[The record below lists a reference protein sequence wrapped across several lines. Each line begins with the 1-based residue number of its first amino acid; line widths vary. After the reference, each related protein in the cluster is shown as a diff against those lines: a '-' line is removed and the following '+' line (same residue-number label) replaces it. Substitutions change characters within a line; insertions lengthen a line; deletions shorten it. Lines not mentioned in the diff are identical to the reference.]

1 MDYFSG
7 FSGYGGFEVGIE
19 SVLPEANCV
28 GFSEIDKYAKG
39 VYQYHFPEHK
49 SYGDATEIIPRRL
62 PDFDL
67 FVGGFPCQTFSIA
80 GNRQGLKDNRGT
92 LFLDVARIL
101 HHKRPEWVLLENVR
115 GLLSQGGGETFAK
128 IYRFLTHTGYT
139 VGWRVVNSL
148 QFGVPQNRE
157 RVFIVGHLGAKERD
171 FSKILPFPNTEGT
184 PVQALPSSTALDA
197 NYWKGID
204 NHGQRTAI
212 VYWKNS
218 DEKWVDEKRKFANSL
233 KTQTDLNRQQ
243 LIKEDVESL
252 RMMTP
257 TECERIQGLPDGWT
271 EKGLIDGELR
281 DISDTQ
287 RYKMLGNGVTVP
299 VVSYFIQQMFKQKVL
314 A

>member
-7 FSGYGGFEVGIE
+7 FSGYGGFELGINRI
-19 SVLPEANCV
+19 LPDARCV
-28 GFSEIDKYAKG
+28 GFSEIDKWAKG
-39 VYQYHFPEHK
+39 VYRHNFPQVK
-49 SYGDATEIIPRRL
+49 CYGDAKEIIPRQL

-67 FVGGFPCQTFSIA
+67 FVGGFPCQAFSIA
-80 GNRQGLKDNRGT
+80 GNRQGLEDNRGT

-101 HHKRPEWVLLENVR
+101 HHKRPKWVLLENVR
-115 GLLSQGGGETFAK
+115 GLLNQGGGKTFAS
-128 IYRFLTHTGYT
+128 IYKFLTHTGYT

-157 RVFIVGHLGAKERD
+157 RVFIVGHLGAERRD
-171 FSKILPFPNTEGT
+171 FSKILSFPKTEGEA
-184 PVQALPSSTALDA
+184 VQKLPSSTALDA

-218 DEKWVDEKRKFANSL
+218 QQKWVDEKRTFANSL

-243 LIKEDVESL
+243 LIKEDVETI

-257 TECERIQGLPDGWT
+257 KECERLQGVPEGWT
-271 EKGLIDGELR
+271 EKGIINGELTS
-281 DISDTQ
+281 ISDTQ

-299 VVSYFIQQMFKQKVL
+299 AVSYFIERMFT
-314 A
+314 